1 MNIQNAIL
9 KEIIQSPEYFS
20 KVRNILLENKVF
32 ETNNQVIFNIINKF
46 YTDYAKIPNLTEI
59 ALQVKEIPNKEQ
71 RASIAESLKEIKNS
85 EQINQEFLIDKT
97 LEFVKDQVFTEAMM
111 VGADFIDS
119 KKENLKAKSRE
130 LMEKASKISLDF
142 DLGLDY
148 QDIDKRIDYYQNP
161 KSGINYHRFNELA
174 KRLGSGYQK
183 GTLNL
188 FLAPA
193 GVGKSLLI
201 STSITDFLQQGY
213 NILLVS
219 MEMSDFEFVK
229 RIDADNLDLPI
240 NDLKNIPKEII
251 KNKFIEKSK
260 QLGKFYT
267 KQYPA
272 GSFSA
277 SMLES
282 LLDLYKSNN
291 IEFDIIFLDY
301 IGIMKSDRVQ
311 PSAGLYSY
319 IKAISEEVRAVA
331 VKHNLPICSV
341 SQLNRSAM
349 NKKDSDNSA
358 ISDSIGTA
366 QTADFMCFLL
376 QTDEMK
382 EKSELIFKIT
392 KNRYTGRTDFFNM
405 KVDYNKMRVSDVVE
419 FNSKEQQLQT
429 ETYVNDEIKRIE
441 IESMQNLTDWTFN
454 DTDKE

>member
-174 KRLGSGYQK
+174 KRLGSGFQK

-201 STSITDFLQQGY
+201 SSSITDFIQQGY
-213 NILLVS
+213 NVLLVS

-251 KNKFIEKSK
+251 KNKFKEHSNK
-260 QLGKFYT
+260 LGKFYT

-282 LLDLYKSNN
+282 LLDMYKSNGV
-291 IEFDIIFLDY
+291 EFDLIFLDY

-311 PSAGLYSY
+311 PSVGLYSY
-319 IKAISEEVRAVA
+319 IKAIAEEVRAVA
-331 VKHNLPICSV
+331 VKRDLSIVSA
-341 SQLNRSAM
+341 SQLNRCFYTNTIIKTKKGLKKAKDITLNDEVEGFDNTF
-349 NKKDSDNSA
+349 NKV
-358 ISDSIGTA
+358 IGITP
-366 QTADFMCFLL
+366 
-376 QTDEMK
+376 
-382 EKSELIFKIT
+382 IT
-392 KNRYTGRTDFFNM
+392 KQKGYKIKLKSGKEIIVSENHKIPTSEGLMTINCGLSKGVKLNAKNRIIHN
-405 KVDYNKMRVSDVVE
+405 VE
-419 FNSKEQQLQT
+419 KGILE
-429 ETYVNDEIKRIE
+429 
-441 IESMQNLTDWTFN
+441 
-454 DTDKE
+454 